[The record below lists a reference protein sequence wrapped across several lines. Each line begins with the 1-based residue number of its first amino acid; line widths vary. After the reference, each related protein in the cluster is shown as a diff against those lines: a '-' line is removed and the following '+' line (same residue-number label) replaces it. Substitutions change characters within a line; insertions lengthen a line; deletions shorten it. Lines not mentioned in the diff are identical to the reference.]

1 MNPGDYA
8 IVGASESD
16 EIGTVPDTTSMGLLL
31 NAAANALAEAGLT
44 AADIDGITTGYFEVA
59 DVSRQLGIFPKWA
72 DNTVVGGCSWMFQL
86 RNAIAAIEAGYC
98 ETVLITYGESGKST
112 RRLGQTGGGGK
123 GSMGQQFDMLY
134 AGGAPPALFGL
145 PIVRYMREYGMTE
158 EQLASVAVAQRE
170 WATMN
175 PRATLR
181 EATTVDE
188 VLESPMIAWPLRRA
202 MCCLVSDAGGAIVV
216 TSADRAKDFPKP
228 PVYVLGSGGALEAGI
243 MSPAGVRE
251 PLRPEFIRTSGEAA
265 FNAAGIT
272 HWRRRPSDDL
282 RRLRPQPDL
291 RAGGTGVRRV
301 WRSCVVHR
309 RWKHPARWRPAHE
322 HQRRR
327 HELRPHRRLRHV
339 VHVGVDPPGPGRG
352 IRPGRRRRCRRL
364 PRLGRILVG
373 VRHSGFRVRAAE
385 LTHTL
390 NFARPSL

>member
-1 MNPGDYA
+1 MKPGDYA

-170 WATMN
+170 WAAMN

-181 EATTVDE
+181 EPTTVDE
-188 VLESPMIAWPLRRA
+188 VLDSPMIAWPLRRA
-202 MCCLVSDAGGAIVV
+202 MCCLVSDAGGAIIV

-265 FNAAGIT
+265 FNAAGISHSDVDHLMIYDAFAHNPIFGLEGLGFVEYGEAASFIADGNT
-272 HWRRRPSDDL
+272 RPGGSLPMNTSGGGMSYAHTGAYGMLCMLESIRQVRGEAPAQVDDVDVAVCHGWGGFWSACATLVFASDRPS
-282 RRLRPQPDL
+282 
-291 RAGGTGVRRV
+291 
-301 WRSCVVHR
+301 
-309 RWKHPARWRPAHE
+309 
-322 HQRRR
+322 
-327 HELRPHRRLRHV
+327 
-339 VHVGVDPPGPGRG
+339 
-352 IRPGRRRRCRRL
+352 
-364 PRLGRILVG
+364 
-373 VRHSGFRVRAAE
+373 
-385 LTHTL
+385 
-390 NFARPSL
+390 